1 MSKKANVVFFGD
13 GVWILNGLSL
23 LLKEWY
29 GKVQKGSM
37 LS

>member
-1 MSKKANVVFFGD
+1 MSKKANVIFLGD
-13 GVWILNGLSL
+13 GEWILNSLSL
-23 LLKEWY
+23 LLKECY